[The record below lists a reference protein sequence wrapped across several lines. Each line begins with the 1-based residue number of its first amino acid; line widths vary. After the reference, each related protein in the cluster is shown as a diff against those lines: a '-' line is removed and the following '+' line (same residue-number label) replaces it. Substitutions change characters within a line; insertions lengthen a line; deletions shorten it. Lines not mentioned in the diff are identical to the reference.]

1 MITNFVSLSFMTQK
15 QERLTTYQ
23 KNAKIFSTFAYMND
37 FLIVSSILLI
47 LPELVHL
54 IPNYL
59 MGTEEIIKFNPQ
71 VIIQVWH

>member
-1 MITNFVSLSFMTQK
+1 
-15 QERLTTYQ
+15 
-23 KNAKIFSTFAYMND
+23 MND
-37 FLIVSSILLI
+37 FLIVSIILFI

-54 IPNYL
+54 ISYYL

>member
-1 MITNFVSLSFMTQK
+1 
-15 QERLTTYQ
+15 
-23 KNAKIFSTFAYMND
+23 MND
-37 FLIVSSILLI
+37 LLIVSSILLI

-59 MGTEEIIKFNPQ
+59 MGTKEVIKFNPQ